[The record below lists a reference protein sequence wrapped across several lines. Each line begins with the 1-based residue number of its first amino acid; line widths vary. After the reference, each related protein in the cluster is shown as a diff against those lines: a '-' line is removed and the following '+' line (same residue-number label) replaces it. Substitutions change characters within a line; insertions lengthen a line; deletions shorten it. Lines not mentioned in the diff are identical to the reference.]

1 MKMTYQIDQFI
12 MHCVAK
18 SLSKKTYRSYEQT
31 LVLFARYLEEEQGIK
46 DAEMVTTKVINEYI
60 DYMRHRG
67 KYTVVGK
74 DETYLINYPENR
86 TDYGKK
92 VSDITI
98 NNYIRNIKVFFSY
111 LCEFGEIRS
120 NPAKKVKHIKVAR
133 KPLQFLSDDE
143 FKKLMDGMDLSKLHE
158 YRDFIIIRTLLD
170 TGMRIG
176 ECLSIHVEDLDLKEN
191 AIFLHAENTKGKQSR
206 YVFFSTKLAMELKRW
221 LRYKDRYLE
230 SNLLFPTTRASAMQ
244 VTNFESN
251 LKKYAKR
258 VGLSDIH
265 PHCFRNNFSKRFLM
279 NGGNIYVLSQIL
291 GHSSVQVTEQ
301 AYLDLDS
308 RDLQKQYTAFS
319 PLANMKRQ

>member
-18 SLSKKTYRSYEQT
+18 GLSKKTYRSYEQT

-74 DETYLINYPENR
+74 DETNLINYPENR

-143 FKKLMDGMDLSKLHE
+143 FKKLMDGIDLSKLHE

-206 YVFFSTKLAMELKRW
+206 YVFFSSKLATELKRW

-230 SNLLFPTTRASAMQ
+230 TNLLFPTTRASAMQ
-244 VTNFESN
+244 VTNFEAN
-251 LKKYAKR
+251 LRKYAKR
-258 VGLSDIH
+258 VGLSDVH
-265 PHCFRNNFSKRFLM
+265 PHCFRNNFAKRFLM
-279 NGGNIYVLSQIL
+279 NGGNVYVLSQIL

-301 AYLDLDS
+301 AYLDLDT

>member
-1 MKMTYQIDQFI
+1 MKITYQIDQFI

-18 SLSKKTYRSYEQT
+18 GLSKKTYRSYEQT
-31 LVLFARYLEEEQGIK
+31 LVLFARYLEDEQGIK
-46 DAEMVTTKVINEYI
+46 DAEKVTTKIINEYI
-60 DYMRHRG
+60 DYMRKRG

-92 VSDITI
+92 VSDVTI
-98 NNYIRNIKVFFSY
+98 NNYIRNIKVFFAY
-111 LCEFGEIRS
+111 LCDYGEIRS

-158 YRDFIIIRTLLD
+158 YRDFMIIRTLLD

-176 ECLSIHVEDLDLKEN
+176 ECLSIQVEDLDLKDN
-191 AIFLHAENTKGKQSR
+191 VIFLHAENTKGKQSR
-206 YVFFSTKLAMELKRW
+206 YVFFSPKLATELKRW
-221 LRYKDRYLE
+221 LKYKDRYLE
-230 SNLLFPTTRASAMQ
+230 TNLLFPTTRASAMQ
-244 VTNFESN
+244 VNNFESN
-251 LKKYAKR
+251 LRKYAKR
-258 VGLSDIH
+258 VGLKDVH

-308 RDLQKQYTAFS
+308 RDLQKQYMAFS